1 MVLGFRK
8 KMSQDLGNII
18 RDAARELPAINDS
31 SFGSYFD
38 QFGSSRLVLVGDGSH
53 GTSEFYRARAAITK
67 RLISEHGFN
76 TVCLECD
83 WPDARAIDRYTRSH
97 PQRTAPSEP
106 EAQSTRIFDHF
117 PRWMWRNTET
127 QDFVDWLR
135 ECNAGLPMHKRVSFN
150 GLDVYSMGA
159 SMKAVVA
166 YLARVDPVLA
176 KIARRRY
183 GCLEPWID
191 DPAEYGRATYGSPG
205 PTCESDVLKMLQ
217 DLLSRRLELA
227 THPDDGD
234 AFMDAEVNARVVH
247 GAEAYYRALFH
258 GERSS
263 WDLRDTHMH
272 TVLTRLLKLRPGSKA
287 VVWAH
292 NSHVGDARGTLS
304 RSPREIN
311 LGQLCRQSF
320 GEEKVAILG
329 CGTHVGTVAAA
340 HEWGEEMEIKDVK
353 PSRSDSYERVFHS
366 VDMPSF
372 LLDIR
377 GNPGLRAADDH
388 HPRLQR
394 FIGVVYRPATERAS
408 HYVRCVLSRQYD
420 AFVWFDETG
429 ALHPFET
436 AQPKEPL
443 AKGETYPFGL

>member
-1 MVLGFRK
+1 
-8 KMSQDLGNII
+8 MSRDLRNII
-18 RDAARELPAINDS
+18 RDAAKELPNINDS

-38 QFGSSRLVLVGDGSH
+38 QFGSSRIVLIGDGSH

-83 WPDARAIDRYTRSH
+83 WPDARTIDHYTRLH
-97 PQRTAPSEP
+97 PRRSSADVHSL
-106 EAQSTRIFDHF
+106 RIFDHF

-135 ECNAGLPMHKRVSFN
+135 EHNAGLPMHKRTSFN

-159 SMKAVVA
+159 SMRAVID
-166 YLARVDPVLA
+166 YLDRVDPDLA
-176 KIARRRY
+176 KIARCRY
-183 GCLEPWID
+183 GCLEPWLD
-191 DPAEYGRATYGSPG
+191 DPAEYGRATILPSST
-205 PTCESDVLKMLQ
+205 TCESGVIKMLQ

-227 THPDDGD
+227 THPENGES
-234 AFMDAEVNARVVH
+234 FQDAEMNARVVRD
-247 GAEAYYRALFH
+247 AEAYYRALFH
-258 GERSS
+258 ADRSS

-272 TVLTRLLKLRPGSKA
+272 TVLARLLKLRAGSKA

-292 NSHVGDARGTLS
+292 NSHVGDARGSLS
-304 RSPREIN
+304 GGGRREIN
-311 LGQLCRQSF
+311 LGQLCRESF
-320 GEEKVAILG
+320 GAGAVSILG
-329 CGTHVGTVAAA
+329 CGTHAGTVAAA
-340 HEWGEEMEIKDVK
+340 HDWDGEMEVRAVK
-353 PSRSDSYERVFHS
+353 PSRGDSYERVLHS
-366 VDMPSF
+366 VGVPLF

-377 GNPGLRAADDH
+377 GNPRLRAADDT
-388 HPRLQR
+388 PLLQR
-394 FIGVVYRPATERAS
+394 FVGVVYRPDTERAS

-420 AFVWFDETG
+420 AFVWFDETE